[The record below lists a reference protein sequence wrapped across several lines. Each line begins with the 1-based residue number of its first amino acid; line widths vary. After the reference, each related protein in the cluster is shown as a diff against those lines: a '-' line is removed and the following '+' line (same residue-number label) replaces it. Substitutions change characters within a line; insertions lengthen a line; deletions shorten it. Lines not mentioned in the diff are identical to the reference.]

1 MHTLNIQVRGK
12 LIPELRIN
20 GARLYLDPI
29 KEPDLDPDEIDDQ
42 ERVKL
47 PPRRYYRRSLTRWNV

>member
-1 MHTLNIQVRGK
+1 MMHTLNIQVRGR

-29 KEPDLDPDEIDDQ
+29 KEPDLNPDEIDEE
-42 ERVKL
+42 ERVVV
-47 PPRRYYRRSLTRWNV
+47 PARRRCIIRWYS

>member
-1 MHTLNIQVRGK
+1 MHTLNIQVRGRMV
-12 LIPELRIN
+12 PELRIN

-29 KEPDLDPDEIDDQ
+29 KEPDLDPDEIDER

-47 PPRRYYRRSLTRWNV
+47 PLRRYHRRSLTRWNV

>member
-1 MHTLNIQVRGK
+1 MHTLNIQVRGR

-29 KEPDLDPDEIDDQ
+29 KEPDLNPDEIDEE
-42 ERVKL
+42 ERVIV
-47 PPRRYYRRSLTRWNV
+47 PARRRCIIRWHS